1 MHADAAELR
10 IDIAGYCSLGMPQ
23 CYPKASGCGLSMSL
37 EERAV
42 WLEREV
48 LKRTVKLSHQK
59 ILCLT

>member
-23 CYPKASGCGLSMSL
+23 CYPKASGCGLAMSF

-48 LKRTVKLSHQK
+48 PKRKVKLSNQK
-59 ILCLT
+59 NLCHT